1 MPTGTTFRAPGAG
14 AAGEGAPSQQE
25 GATGRVVEARLEPPA
40 PVRRGF
46 VLGVDPGTR
55 VVGFGAVR
63 LTADGPQLVG
73 AGVLRPSASADVP
86 VRLAEIRAALD
97 RLLGE
102 LRPEVV
108 VVEQAFAARNVQSAL
123 RIGEGRGVV
132 LSCAAAA
139 GAQVVQVAPAAAKKA
154 LVGNGQA
161 HKSQV
166 AAMVAR
172 MLGLQRPPEPLDAT
186 DALALALTH
195 VVRGTRP
202 WDR

>member
-1 MPTGTTFRAPGAG
+1 VIP
-14 AAGEGAPSQQE
+14 
-25 GATGRVVEARLEPPA
+25 ARLDPP
-40 PVRRGF
+40 PSVRRGF

-63 LTADGPQLVG
+63 QTPEGPRLVG
-73 AGVLRPSASADVP
+73 AGVLRPTASADVP
-86 VRLAEIRAALD
+86 RRLAEIRAGLD
-97 RLLGE
+97 RLLVE

-108 VVEQAFAARNVQSAL
+108 VVEQAFASRNVQSAL

-132 LSCAAAA
+132 LSSAAAA
-139 GAQVVQVAPAAAKKA
+139 GARVVQVAPAAAKKA

-166 AAMVAR
+166 AAMAAR
-172 MLGLQRPPEPLDAT
+172 MLGLERPPEPLDAT

-195 VVRGTRP
+195 LVRGARP